1 MTQASHRRRAVTT
14 KEWGW
19 PIMPSDQQHN
29 DRVALM
35 RPIPYEMT
43 AAIGRE
49 AVVPRTGY
57 ALSLNLSS
65 GGMLVLMD
73 QVPGIEQVLK
83 VNVPTPLPHAEIPTL
98 AEVRWARKVPLGETQ
113 NLCFVGLKFLF

>member
-1 MTQASHRRRAVTT
+1 MTTQ
-14 KEWGW
+14 EWTW
-19 PIMPSDQQHN
+19 PIVPSDQQHN
-29 DRVALM
+29 ERVALM

-43 AAIGRE
+43 VSMVQDPI
-49 AVVPRTGY
+49 VPRTGY
-57 ALSLNLSS
+57 ALSINLSS

-98 AEVRWARKVPLGETQ
+98 AEVRWARKVPLGESE